1 MKDTFISNDII
12 YIGADDKEID
22 LFENQYNVPN
32 GISYNSYLIKDEKI
46 AVMDTIDKR
55 KTEEWI
61 NNLENTLDG
70 KSPNYLVISHLE
82 PDHAYNI
89 EHLSKKYPEMKLV
102 GNDKTFAFIP
112 QFFNIP
118 NLEKRKI
125 VVKEGDTLSLGKHTL
140 KFFMAPMVHWPEV
153 MVEYEEYEKIL
164 FSADAF
170 GKFGSLDT
178 DEPWDD
184 EARRYYINI
193 VGKYG
198 LQVQTLLKKAS
209 TLDIKTI
216 CPLHGPI
223 LKDNLEYYINKY
235 DVWSSYKPEEDGIF
249 IACSSIHGNT
259 FEACKILKDIL
270 EKNGAKKVI
279 LSDLSRTDMAESVAN
294 AFRYSRIIFASS
306 SYNFGVFTPMKHLL
320 MHLQERNFQNRTVGI
335 IENGTWAPTA
345 GKCMQDILVA
355 MKNIN
360 IIDPIVTIRSR
371 LNEESK
377 LKLEELSKNIL
388 EIS

>member
-1 MKDTFISNDII
+1 MKDIFISNDII

-55 KTEEWI
+55 KTKEWI
-61 NNLENTLDG
+61 NNLENALDG
-70 KSPNYLVISHLE
+70 KSPDYLVISHLE

-89 EHLSKKYPEMKLV
+89 EYLSKKYPEMKLV

-118 NLEKRKI
+118 NLEERK
-125 VVKEGDTLSLGKHTL
+125 VLVKEGDTLSLGKHTL

-164 FSADAF
+164 FTADGF

-198 LQVQTLLKKAS
+198 LQVQNLLKTAS
-209 TLDIKTI
+209 TLDIKMI

-223 LKDNLEYYINKY
+223 LKDNLEHYINKY
-235 DVWSSYKPEEDGIF
+235 NIWSSYTPEEDGIF

-259 FEACKILKDIL
+259 FEACKVLKEIL

-279 LSDLSRTDMAESVAN
+279 LSDLSRADMAESVAN
-294 AFRYSRIIFASS
+294 AFRYSKIIFAAS
-306 SYNFGVFTPMKHLL
+306 SYNFGVFTPMKQLL

-360 IIDPIVTIRSR
+360 IIDPLVTIRSR

-388 EIS
+388 KIS

>member
-12 YIGADDKEID
+12 YIGADDKDID

-55 KTEEWI
+55 KTKEWI
-61 NNLENTLDG
+61 NNLENALDG
-70 KSPNYLVISHLE
+70 KSPDYLVISHLE

-89 EHLSKKYPEMKLV
+89 EYLSKKYPEMKLV

-118 NLEKRKI
+118 NLEERK
-125 VVKEGDTLSLGKHTL
+125 VLVKEGDTLSLGKHTL

-164 FSADAF
+164 FTADAF

-178 DEPWDD
+178 PEPWDD

-198 LQVQTLLKKAS
+198 LQVQNLLKKAS
-209 TLDIKTI
+209 TLDIKMI

-223 LKDNLEYYINKY
+223 LKDNLEHYINKY
-235 DVWSSYKPEEDGIF
+235 NIWSSYTPEEDGIF

-259 FEACKILKDIL
+259 FEACKVLKEIL

-279 LSDLSRTDMAESVAN
+279 LSDLSRADMAESVAN
-294 AFRYSRIIFASS
+294 AFRYSKIIFAAS
-306 SYNFGVFTPMKHLL
+306 SYNFGVFTPMKQLL

-360 IIDPIVTIRSR
+360 IIDPLVTIRSR

-388 EIS
+388 EIC

>member
-12 YIGADDKEID
+12 YIGADDKDID
-22 LFENQYNVPN
+22 LFENQYKVPN
-32 GISYNSYLIKDEKI
+32 GISYNSYIIKDEKI
-46 AVMDTIDKR
+46 AIMDTIDKR
-55 KTEEWI
+55 KTKEWI
-61 NNLENTLDG
+61 DNLEKALNG
-70 KSPNYLVISHLE
+70 KNPDYLVISHLE

-89 EHLSKKYPEMKLV
+89 EYLSKKYPEMKLV

-118 NLEKRKI
+118 NLEERK
-125 VVKEGDTLSLGKHTL
+125 VLVKEGDTLSLGKHTL

-164 FSADAF
+164 FTADGF

-198 LQVQTLLKKAS
+198 LQVQNLLKKAS
-209 TLDIKTI
+209 TLDIKMI

-223 LKDNLEYYINKY
+223 LKDNLEHYINKY
-235 DVWSSYKPEEDGIF
+235 NIWSSYTPEEDGIF

-259 FEACKILKDIL
+259 FEACKVLKEIL

-279 LSDLSRTDMAESVAN
+279 LSDLSRADMAESVAN
-294 AFRYSRIIFASS
+294 AFRYSKIIFAAS
-306 SYNFGVFTPMKHLL
+306 SYNFGVFTPMKQLL

-360 IIDPIVTIRSR
+360 IIDPLVTIRSR

-388 EIS
+388 KIS

>member
-12 YIGADDKEID
+12 YIGADDKKID

-61 NNLENTLDG
+61 NNLENALNG
-70 KSPNYLVISHLE
+70 KNPDYLVISHLE

-89 EHLSKKYPEMKLV
+89 EYLSKKYPEMKLV

-209 TLDIKTI
+209 TLDIQTI

-223 LKDNLEYYINKY
+223 LKDNLEHYINKY

-259 FEACKILKDIL
+259 FEVCKILKDIL

-279 LSDLSRTDMAESVAN
+279 LSDLSRADMAESVAN
-294 AFRYSRIIFASS
+294 AFRYSKIIFASS

-345 GKCMQDILVA
+345 GKCMQDILVS

-388 EIS
+388 EIC

>member
-12 YIGADDKEID
+12 YIGADDKKID

-61 NNLENTLDG
+61 NNLEKALNG
-70 KSPNYLVISHLE
+70 KNPDYLVISHLE

-89 EHLSKKYPEMKLV
+89 EYLSKKYPEMKLV

-164 FSADAF
+164 FAADAF

-279 LSDLSRTDMAESVAN
+279 LSDLSRADMAESVAN
-294 AFRYSRIIFASS
+294 AFKYSKIIFASS

>member
-12 YIGADDKEID
+12 YIGADDKDID
-22 LFENQYNVPN
+22 LFENQYKVPN
-32 GISYNSYLIKDEKI
+32 GISYNSYIIKDEKI
-46 AVMDTIDKR
+46 AIMDTIDKR
-55 KTEEWI
+55 KTKEWI
-61 NNLENTLDG
+61 DNLEKALNG
-70 KSPNYLVISHLE
+70 KNPDYLVISHLE

-89 EHLSKKYPEMKLV
+89 EYLSKKYPEMKLV

-118 NLEKRKI
+118 NLEERK
-125 VVKEGDTLSLGKHTL
+125 VLVKEGDTLSLGKHTL

-164 FSADAF
+164 FTADGF

-198 LQVQTLLKKAS
+198 LQVQNLLKKAS
-209 TLDIKTI
+209 TLDIKMI

-223 LKDNLEYYINKY
+223 LKDNLEHYINKY
-235 DVWSSYKPEEDGIF
+235 NIWSSYTPEEDGIF

-259 FEACKILKDIL
+259 FEACKVLKEIL

-279 LSDLSRTDMAESVAN
+279 LSDLSRADMAESVAN
-294 AFRYSRIIFASS
+294 AFRYSKIIFAAS
-306 SYNFGVFTPMKHLL
+306 SYNFGVFTPMKQLL

-360 IIDPIVTIRSR
+360 IIDPLVTIRSR

-388 EIS
+388 EIC

>member
-61 NNLENTLDG
+61 NNLENALDG
-70 KSPNYLVISHLE
+70 KSPDYLVISHLE

-89 EHLSKKYPEMKLV
+89 EYLSKKYPEMKLV

-294 AFRYSRIIFASS
+294 AFKYSKIIFASS

>member
-12 YIGADDKEID
+12 YIGADDKDID

-61 NNLENTLDG
+61 NNLENALDG
-70 KSPNYLVISHLE
+70 KSPDYLVISHLE

-89 EHLSKKYPEMKLV
+89 EYLSKKYPEMKLV

-118 NLEKRKI
+118 NLEERK
-125 VVKEGDTLSLGKHTL
+125 VLVKEGDTLSLGKHTL

-198 LQVQTLLKKAS
+198 LQVQNLLKKAS
-209 TLDIKTI
+209 TLDIKMI

-223 LKDNLEYYINKY
+223 LKDNLEHYINKY
-235 DVWSSYKPEEDGIF
+235 NIWSSYTPEEDGIF

-259 FEACKILKDIL
+259 FEACKVLKEIL

-279 LSDLSRTDMAESVAN
+279 LSDLSRADMAESVAN
-294 AFRYSRIIFASS
+294 AFRYSKIIFAAS
-306 SYNFGVFTPMKHLL
+306 SYNFGVFTPMKQLL

-345 GKCMQDILVA
+345 GKCMQDILVS

-360 IIDPIVTIRSR
+360 IIDPLVTIRSR

>member
-61 NNLENTLDG
+61 NNLENALDG
-70 KSPNYLVISHLE
+70 KSPDYLVISHLE

-89 EHLSKKYPEMKLV
+89 EYLSKKYPEMKLV

-345 GKCMQDILVA
+345 GKCMQDILVS

>member
-12 YIGADDKEID
+12 YIGADDKDID
-22 LFENQYNVPN
+22 LFENQYKVPN
-32 GISYNSYLIKDEKI
+32 GISYNSYIIKDEKI
-46 AVMDTIDKR
+46 AIMDTIDKR
-55 KTEEWI
+55 KTKEWI
-61 NNLENTLDG
+61 DNLEKALNG
-70 KSPNYLVISHLE
+70 KNPDYLVISHLE

-89 EHLSKKYPEMKLV
+89 EYLSKKYPEMKLV

-118 NLEKRKI
+118 HLEERK
-125 VVKEGDTLSLGKHTL
+125 VLVKEGDTLSLGKHTL

-164 FSADAF
+164 FTADGF

-178 DEPWDD
+178 DETWDD

-198 LQVQTLLKKAS
+198 LQVQNLLKKAS
-209 TLDIKTI
+209 TLDIKMI

-223 LKDNLEYYINKY
+223 LKDNLEHYINKY
-235 DVWSSYKPEEDGIF
+235 NIWSSYTPEEDGIF

-259 FEACKILKDIL
+259 FEACKVLKEIL

-279 LSDLSRTDMAESVAN
+279 LSDLSRADMAESVAN
-294 AFRYSRIIFASS
+294 AFRYSKIIFAAS
-306 SYNFGVFTPMKHLL
+306 SYNFGVFTPMKQLL

-360 IIDPIVTIRSR
+360 IIDPLVTIRSR

-388 EIS
+388 EIC

>member
-1 MKDTFISNDII
+1 MKDIFISNDII

-61 NNLENTLDG
+61 NNLEKALNG
-70 KSPNYLVISHLE
+70 KNPDYLVISHLE

-89 EHLSKKYPEMKLV
+89 EYLSKKYPEMKLV

-118 NLEKRKI
+118 NLEERK
-125 VVKEGDTLSLGKHTL
+125 VLVKEGDTLSLGKHTL

-198 LQVQTLLKKAS
+198 LQVQNLLKKAS
-209 TLDIKTI
+209 TLDIKMI

-223 LKDNLEYYINKY
+223 LKDNLEHYINKY
-235 DVWSSYKPEEDGIF
+235 NIWSSYTPEEDGIF

-259 FEACKILKDIL
+259 FEACKVLKEIL

-279 LSDLSRTDMAESVAN
+279 LSDLSRADMAESVAN
-294 AFRYSRIIFASS
+294 AFRYSKIIFAAS
-306 SYNFGVFTPMKHLL
+306 SYNFGVFTPMKQLL

-360 IIDPIVTIRSR
+360 IIDPLVTIRSR

>member
-1 MKDTFISNDII
+1 MKDIFISNDII

-55 KTEEWI
+55 KTKEWI
-61 NNLENTLDG
+61 NNLENALDG
-70 KSPNYLVISHLE
+70 KSPDYLVISHLE

-89 EHLSKKYPEMKLV
+89 EYLSKKYPEMKLV

-118 NLEKRKI
+118 KLEERK
-125 VVKEGDTLSLGKHTL
+125 VLVKEGDTLSLGKHTL

-164 FSADAF
+164 FTADGF

-178 DEPWDD
+178 PEPWDD

-198 LQVQTLLKKAS
+198 LQVQNLLKKAS
-209 TLDIKTI
+209 TLDIKMI

-223 LKDNLEYYINKY
+223 LKDNLEHYINKY
-235 DVWSSYKPEEDGIF
+235 NIWSSYTPEEDGIF

-259 FEACKILKDIL
+259 FEACKVLKEIL

-279 LSDLSRTDMAESVAN
+279 LSDLSRADMAESVAN
-294 AFRYSRIIFASS
+294 AFRYSKIIFAAS
-306 SYNFGVFTPMKHLL
+306 SYNFGVFTPMKQLL

-360 IIDPIVTIRSR
+360 IIDPLVTIRSR

-388 EIS
+388 EIC

>member
-61 NNLENTLDG
+61 NNLENALDG
-70 KSPNYLVISHLE
+70 KSPDYLVISHLE

-89 EHLSKKYPEMKLV
+89 EYLSKKYPEMKLV

-112 QFFNIP
+112 QFFYIP

-259 FEACKILKDIL
+259 FEACKILKEML

-279 LSDLSRTDMAESVAN
+279 LSDLSRADIAESVAN
-294 AFRYSRIIFASS
+294 AFRYSKIIFASS

-345 GKCMQDILVA
+345 GKCMQDILVS

-360 IIDPIVTIRSR
+360 IIDPMVTIRSR

-388 EIS
+388 EIK

>member
-61 NNLENTLDG
+61 NNLENALNG
-70 KSPNYLVISHLE
+70 KNPDYLVISHLE

-89 EHLSKKYPEMKLV
+89 EYLSKKYPEMKLV

>member
-61 NNLENTLDG
+61 NNLENALDG
-70 KSPNYLVISHLE
+70 KSPDYLVISHLE

-89 EHLSKKYPEMKLV
+89 EYLSKKYPEMKLV

-118 NLEKRKI
+118 NLEERK
-125 VVKEGDTLSLGKHTL
+125 VLVKEGDTLSLGKHTL

-235 DVWSSYKPEEDGIF
+235 DIWSSYKPEEDGIF

-270 EKNGAKKVI
+270 EKNGAKKVV

-294 AFRYSRIIFASS
+294 AFKYSKIIFASS

>member
-61 NNLENTLDG
+61 NNLENALDG
-70 KSPNYLVISHLE
+70 KSPDYLVISHLE

-89 EHLSKKYPEMKLV
+89 EYLSKKYPEMKLV

-259 FEACKILKDIL
+259 FEACKILKEML

-279 LSDLSRTDMAESVAN
+279 LSDLSRADIAESVAN
-294 AFRYSRIIFASS
+294 AFRYSKIIFASS

-345 GKCMQDILVA
+345 GKCMQDILVS

-360 IIDPIVTIRSR
+360 IIDPMVTIRSR

-388 EIS
+388 EIK

>member
-12 YIGADDKEID
+12 YIGADDKDID
-22 LFENQYNVPN
+22 LFENQYKVPN
-32 GISYNSYLIKDEKI
+32 GISYNSYIIKDEKI
-46 AVMDTIDKR
+46 AIMDTIDKR
-55 KTEEWI
+55 KTKEWI
-61 NNLENTLDG
+61 DNLEKALNG
-70 KSPNYLVISHLE
+70 KNPDYLVISHLE

-89 EHLSKKYPEMKLV
+89 EYLSKKYPEMKLV

-118 NLEKRKI
+118 NLEERK
-125 VVKEGDTLSLGKHTL
+125 VLVKEGDTLSLGKHTL

-164 FSADAF
+164 FTADGF

-198 LQVQTLLKKAS
+198 LQVQNLLKKAS
-209 TLDIKTI
+209 TLDIKMI

-223 LKDNLEYYINKY
+223 LKDNLEHYINKY
-235 DVWSSYKPEEDGIF
+235 NIWSSYTPEEDGIF

-259 FEACKILKDIL
+259 FEACKVLKKIL

-279 LSDLSRTDMAESVAN
+279 LSDLSRADMAESVAN
-294 AFRYSRIIFASS
+294 AFRYSKIIFAAS
-306 SYNFGVFTPMKHLL
+306 SYNFGVVTPMKQLL
-320 MHLQERNFQNRTVGI
+320 MHLQERNLQNRTVGI

-360 IIDPIVTIRSR
+360 IIDPLVTIRSR

-388 EIS
+388 EIC

>member
-61 NNLENTLDG
+61 NNLEKALNG
-70 KSPNYLVISHLE
+70 KNPDYLVISHLE

-89 EHLSKKYPEMKLV
+89 EYLSKKYPEMKLV

-209 TLDIKTI
+209 TLDIQTI

-223 LKDNLEYYINKY
+223 LKDNLEHYINKY

-259 FEACKILKDIL
+259 FESCKILKDIL

-279 LSDLSRTDMAESVAN
+279 LSDLSRADMAESVAN
-294 AFRYSRIIFASS
+294 AFRYSKIIFASS

-345 GKCMQDILVA
+345 GKCMQDILVS

-388 EIS
+388 EIC